1 MESKGSK
8 LAADERYI
16 ALMGRLD
23 AAERRCSRR
32 KRGRL
37 DAMAFRAQRLEGL
50 HGLCAALL
58 DGTWRPSPGR
68 VFVTTRPKFREV
80 HADPR

>member
-16 ALMGRLD
+16 ALMNRLD

-58 DGTWRPSPGR
+58 DGTWRPYPGR
-68 VFVTTRPKFREV
+68 VFVTTRQKFREV